1 MADTRRAR
9 RAALFLLLG
18 AVGLASLGC
27 ARTTVA
33 RILAEPQRYAR
44 QGKDVRLNGDVV
56 ESLSL
61 LGHGAYKLDD
71 GTGTIWVVSRHGVP
85 RRGARVKVKG
95 RVRDVVDLS
104 TIMRL
109 PEQIGSGLVM
119 EEASHRA
126 W

>member
-1 MADTRRAR
+1 MSDTRRAR
-9 RAALFLLLG
+9 RAALFLLL
-18 AVGLASLGC
+18 AVGLSSLGC

-33 RILAEPQRYAR
+33 RILAEPNRYAR
-44 QGKDVRLNGDVV
+44 QGNDVRLGGDVV
-56 ESLSL
+56 ESVSL

-119 EEASHRA
+119 EEDSHRA

>member
-1 MADTRRAR
+1 MTDTRVAR
-9 RAALFLLLG
+9 RAALLLLLG
-18 AVGLASLGC
+18 AVGLSSLGC
-27 ARTTVA
+27 ARTTIA
-33 RILAEPQRYAR
+33 RILAEPQRYTR
-44 QGKDVRLNGDVV
+44 QGRDVRLNGEVV

-71 GTGTIWVVSRHGVP
+71 GTGTIWVVSNHGVP
-85 RRGARVKVKG
+85 RRSARVKVHG

-109 PEQIGSGLVM
+109 PDQIGSGLVM
-119 EEASHRA
+119 EESSHRA